1 MPCIRVKI
9 LGPTDHN
16 PTRVHAV
23 YGTARATV
31 PYDYAISDE
40 ANADTAARILLAR
53 MYVCDR
59 HTAMALNKWLR
70 ASDTNGWV
78 YVADTGGNHVTLA

>member
-31 PYDYAISDE
+31 PYDYSLSDE
-40 ANADTAARILLAR
+40 ANADKGLFAVLRTT
-53 MYVCDR
+53 
-59 HTAMALNKWLR
+59 HTPSAVRGVVWVR
-70 ASDTNGWV
+70 SSDTNGWV
-78 YVADTGGNHVTLA
+78 YVADTGDNHVTLA